1 MMSKGLEQKRY
12 WVALNMIPNL
22 TPKKFHILLDNFSSP
37 EEIWNAPLEKLKEI
51 PGFSESAQT
60 FCAHR
65 ARMDV
70 EKELEEIDKMGLQ
83 LMTLMDEAYPKALRS
98 IDAPPPVL
106 YLKGGYIDKD
116 ELAISIVGT
125 RRPTSYGRL
134 VAEKLAKELG
144 ERGFTITS
152 GMALGIDTAAHKGA
166 LDAGARTIAVLG
178 SGFKDI
184 YPQENRRLMG
194 QIASCGCVMS
204 EFSINTKPDKW
215 TFPRRN
221 RIISGLSR
229 GTIVIEAPEK
239 SGALITARL
248 ALEQGREV
256 FAVPGNI
263 TSEKSRGTHRL
274 IKDGAKLIETIDDVL
289 EEFRDLK
296 ETLAGLAPRPSMAER
311 PALSPLE
318 EQIFKL
324 LDYEPIHFNDVV
336 ERSALSPSQ
345 VSFALLQL
353 MMKSLVKELEGK
365 RYAKLP

>member
-1 MMSKGLEQKRY
+1 
-12 WVALNMIPNL
+12 MIPNL

-37 EEIWNAPLEKLKEI
+37 EEIWNAPFEKLKEI
-51 PGFSESAQT
+51 PGFSESADT

-70 EKELEEIDKMGLQ
+70 DKELEEIEKHGLKII
-83 LMTLMDEAYPKALRS
+83 TLMDQTYPKPLRS

-106 YLKGGYIDKD
+106 YLKGDYIDKD
-116 ELAISIVGT
+116 ELAISMVGT
-125 RRPTSYGRL
+125 RRPTNYGRL
-134 VAEKLAKELG
+134 VAEKLSKELG
-144 ERGFTITS
+144 ERGFTIVS

-166 LDAGARTIAVLG
+166 LEVGARTIAVLG

-184 YPQENRRLMG
+184 YPQENRKLME
-194 QIASCGCVMS
+194 QIAKCGCVMS
-204 EFSINTKPDKW
+204 EFSINTKPEKW
-215 TFPRRN
+215 TFPQRN

-229 GTIVIEAPEK
+229 GTIVVEAPEK

-263 TSEKSRGTHRL
+263 TSEASRGTNNL
-274 IKDGAKLIETIDDVL
+274 IKDGAKLVETIEDVI
-289 EEFRDLK
+289 EEFKDLR
-296 ETLAGLAPRPSMAER
+296 ETLAGVAPRPALTER
-311 PALSPLE
+311 PKLSPLE

-336 ERSALSPSQ
+336 ERSALSTSQ

-353 MMKSLVKELEGK
+353 MMKSLIKELEGK